1 MLKNKTALVTGASRG
16 IGKAI
21 ALGLAKEGANVVVN
35 YSNSGKKAEDVVN
48 EIKKLNSK
56 SIALK
61 ADVSNFDEVKRMID
75 STKKIFKKV
84 DILVNNAGIIR
95 DRTLKKM
102 SIEEWNRVININLS
116 GVFNVTKL
124 VLPLMDV
131 GGRIINISSV
141 VGQNGNFGQCNY
153 SASKA
158 GIIGFSKSLAKELGK
173 KKITVNVIAPGY
185 IKTDIT
191 KDIPFFKKKILK
203 YIIPLREE
211 GVPEDIANVA
221 VFLASEKARYMTGSV
236 VNVDGGLSF

>member
-61 ADVSNFDEVKRMID
+61 ADVSNFDEVKRMIE

-102 SIEEWNRVININLS
+102 SIEEWNRVININLN

>member
-1 MLKNKTALVTGASRG
+1 MLKNKTALVTGTSRG

-48 EIKKLNSK
+48 KIKKLNSK

-61 ADVSNFDEVKRMID
+61 ADVSNFDEVKRMIE

-84 DILVNNAGIIR
+84 DILVNNAGIVR

-173 KKITVNVIAPGY
+173 KKITVNVISPGY

>member
-61 ADVSNFDEVKRMID
+61 ADVSNFDEVKRMIE